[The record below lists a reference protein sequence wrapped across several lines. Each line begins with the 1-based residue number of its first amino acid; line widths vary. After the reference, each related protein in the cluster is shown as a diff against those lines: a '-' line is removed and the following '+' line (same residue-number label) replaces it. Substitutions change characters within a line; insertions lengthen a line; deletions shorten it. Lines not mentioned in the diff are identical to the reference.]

1 VALCVEALGWIAVLQ
16 GDAARCARLL
26 GAARR
31 SWSSLSSQIAG
42 PLRAE
47 HNTAATIAGTR
58 LGRGRYINLEQEGF
72 EHGLRGYQQVGS
84 VIDGRAHP
92 LTDRE
97 LEIAR
102 FVADGL
108 SNREIAES
116 LRLSK
121 RTIDSHLDHIFA
133 KVGVRG
139 RVELTNWVRD
149 RQPSM

>member
-1 VALCVEALGWIAVLQ
+1 VEALAWIAVLH
-16 GDAARCARLL
+16 GDAARSARLL

-31 SWSSLSSQIAG
+31 TWRALSAQIEG

-47 HNTAATIAGTR
+47 HDAAATATQTW
-58 LGRGRYINLEQEGF
+58 LGHARYLRLEQEGF
-72 EHGLRGYQQVGS
+72 EHGLRGHQQVGS
-84 VIDGRAHP
+84 PTDGRAHL

-102 FVADGL
+102 LVASGL

-116 LRLSK
+116 LDVSK

-139 RVELTNWVRD
+139 RVELTNWVWD
-149 RQPSM
+149 RRPSR